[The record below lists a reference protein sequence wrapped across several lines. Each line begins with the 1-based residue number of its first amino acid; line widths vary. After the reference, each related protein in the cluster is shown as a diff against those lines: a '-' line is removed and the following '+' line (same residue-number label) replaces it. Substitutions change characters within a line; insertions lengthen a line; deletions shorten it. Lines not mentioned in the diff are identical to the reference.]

1 MNEPISVG
9 LIGCGMFARVMHVPN
24 LLANPKYRIHACTD
38 INAKAADD
46 MAATTKAS
54 YATTDIARVISD
66 GAVDAVF
73 ITTRHDS
80 HAPLSI
86 QAANAGKHVFCEK
99 PMAMNAAECR
109 EIAAAVKAN
118 GVKYTVGY
126 NRGMAPL
133 IVKARGML
141 DTVKGKKLIYHRIQ
155 GPFPAAHWTH
165 DPSVGG
171 GRFVGEGCHIFD
183 LLCELVEAP
192 PVSVFAS
199 GGTFLDPSIVKI
211 PDSGI
216 VTITFADGSVGTTLI
231 ASDGCPAFPKESTE
245 IVCAAKAIMIHDFT
259 SMDHYGFSGQGKQ
272 TETLPKQD
280 KGQVSEIDQLADAIL
295 NDTQA
300 PNGPIKAAR
309 AAVIS
314 YKVNESIASG
324 KPVAIDARE
333 YTL

>member
-1 MNEPISVG
+1 MNAPISVG

-24 LLANPKYRIHACTD
+24 LLANPKYRVHACTD

-46 MAATTKAS
+46 MAASTKAS
-54 YATTDIARVISD
+54 YATTDIDRVMSD
-66 GAVDAVF
+66 NDVDAVF

-86 QAANAGKHVFCEK
+86 KAANAGKHVFCEK
-99 PMAMNAAECR
+99 PMAMNAQECR
-109 EIAAAVKAN
+109 EITAAVKAN

-133 IVKARGML
+133 IRKAREL
-141 DTVKGKKLIYHRIQ
+141 LRSVNEKKLIYHRIQ
-155 GPFPAAHWTH
+155 GPFPATHWTH
-165 DPSVGG
+165 DPNVGG

-231 ASDGCPAFPKESTE
+231 ASHGCPSFPKESTE
-245 IVCAAKAIMIHDFT
+245 IICAAKAILINDFT
-259 SMDHYGFSGQGKQ
+259 SLEHFGFAEGKQ
-272 TETLPKQD
+272 IETLPKQD
-280 KGQVSEIDQLADAIL
+280 KGQITEIDELADAIL
-295 NDTQA
+295 NDTEA
-300 PNGPIKAAR
+300 PNGLTKAAR

-314 YKVNESIASG
+314 YKVKGSIAAG
-324 KPVAIDARE
+324 RPVAITADE
-333 YTL
+333 YTF